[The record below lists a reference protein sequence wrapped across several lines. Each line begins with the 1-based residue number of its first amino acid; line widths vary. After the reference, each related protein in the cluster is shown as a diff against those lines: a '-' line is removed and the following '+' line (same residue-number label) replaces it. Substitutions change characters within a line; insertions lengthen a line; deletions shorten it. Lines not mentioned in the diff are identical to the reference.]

1 MADTELKSPAI
12 GRLVAIPVREV
23 MPHEAYDFT
32 SWLAQPDNLDLLGDV
47 IGLKLEPEATEVAVE
62 EFSADLVCKALDNG
76 STVLIENQ
84 YGRTDHDHLGKIL
97 TYTGGL
103 KATTMVWIA
112 ESIRPAHRAALDW
125 LNESTIEGVNFFGIE
140 LEILKIGNSL
150 PAPRFNV
157 ISQPNDWSK
166 QIRAAAK
173 GGAKEWTEADD
184 RRFRYWQQ
192 VRDAIVPGVPKRLN
206 VGNPKT
212 ASNFWVHDPQD
223 KEWSWW
229 FSIYVSKRGS
239 IGWFLR
245 TKESASDFLAALDG
259 RKPELEAACHC
270 EFLPDVTSGFHA
282 TFKADCESE
291 ETWPE
296 QIAWFKNTFP
306 PFATK
311 VIEILEEHRL
321 ISA

>member
-1 MADTELKSPAI
+1 MPDKVKKTPAI
-12 GRLVAIPVREV
+12 GRLVPVPVREV

-32 SWLAQPDNLDLLGDV
+32 SWLAQPENLDLLGEV

-103 KATTMVWIA
+103 KASTMVWIA

-125 LNESTIEGVNFFGIE
+125 LNESTLEGVNFFGIE
-140 LEILKIGNSL
+140 LEILKIGASL

-157 ISQPNDWSK
+157 VSKPNDWAK

-173 GGAKEWTEADD
+173 GGAKVWTEADD
-184 RRFRYWQQ
+184 QRFRYWKL
-192 VRDAIVPGVPKRLN
+192 VREAILPGVPKRLN

-212 ASNFWVHDPQD
+212 AANFWVHDPQD

-229 FSIYVSKRGS
+229 FTIYVSKKGNV
-239 IGWFLR
+239 GWFLR
-245 TKESASDFLAALDG
+245 TKDTASDILSALES
-259 RKPELEAACHC
+259 RKPELEAACGC
-270 EFLPDVTSGFHA
+270 EVLPDAASGLA
-282 TFKADCESE
+282 ASIKANCDDEDA
-291 ETWPE
+291 WLE
-296 QIAWFKNTFP
+296 QVAWFRDTFP
-306 PFATK
+306 PFASK
-311 VIEILEEHRL
+311 VVEVLEAEGL
-321 ISA
+321 IAV